1 MAAKDRNPRA
11 RAGAQGAREP
21 LTPPQLQ
28 RRLEEE
34 IGRSE
39 RHGTDLCCLLVVIE
53 NVAELVR
60 SAENERDE
68 ELSARALAYIAS
80 ALGGELRRF
89 DRIARPREGELAIV
103 LPGADGPRGE
113 IVARRILERVRSI
126 KIELRG
132 TRLPL
137 ELSVGLAVWR
147 AQMTPQQLLER
158 ARAAAAR
165 QNGDDPIASA
175 QAPRAE
181 PGVDDSSAGVDESTS
196 APAFGRVPRS

>member
-1 MAAKDRNPRA
+1 MAAKDRNPGAHR
-11 RAGAQGAREP
+11 GAQGAREP

-39 RHGTDLCCLLVVIE
+39 RHGTQLCCLLVVID
-53 NVAELVR
+53 NIAELVR
-60 SAENERDE
+60 SAEHEGGE

-113 IVARRILERVRSI
+113 MVGRRILERVRSI

-137 ELSVGLAVWR
+137 ELSLGLAVWR
-147 AQMTPQQLLER
+147 AQMTPQQLLDR

-165 QNGDDPIASA
+165 QNGDDPIATA
-175 QAPRAE
+175 EPPRAA
-181 PGVDDSSAGVDESTS
+181 PSMGGGASVDAGPS